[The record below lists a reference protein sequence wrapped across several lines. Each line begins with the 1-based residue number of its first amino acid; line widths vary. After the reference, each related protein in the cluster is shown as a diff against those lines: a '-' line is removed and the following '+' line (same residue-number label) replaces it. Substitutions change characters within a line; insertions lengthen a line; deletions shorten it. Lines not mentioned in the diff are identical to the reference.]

1 MKRLSK
7 SLVRLYPAEWRQRY
21 GAEFEAMLEDV
32 PPGWSAH
39 FDLFKGAIRM
49 QLSIPSF
56 PKLALM
62 LSLAGLLTGLGAS
75 FTVTPRYT
83 STAELVYED
92 NRAGSATAVEQFLT
106 SEGLLLSRS
115 WLSLMIQE
123 PQLQLYRQ
131 DLAKAPLED
140 VIEKM
145 RRDLQIAVVSQSDR
159 AVFFRIAFT
168 YGEPLKAQATVHEV
182 ISRFYD
188 ENTRQQ
194 HQHRQASP
202 PMGNEERLER
212 QKIRRGIWTLPKHH
226 RWGTKNALSGRWR
239 NWNRESPLS
248 NSAQAWLGRRLP
260 PRWLPPPLPCR
271 KTPSVWRW
279 SIRRACPQDP
289 SIPIGTCSWQ
299 PVSAPGFF
307 WRLSLRS
314 SVAPSSRRR
323 RCQPLLLDTASR
335 MMWV

>member
-1 MKRLSK
+1 MNRRAR
-7 SLVRLYPAEWRQRY
+7 SLIRLYPAQWRQRY
-21 GAEFEAMLEDV
+21 GAEFEAMLEEV
-32 PPGWSAH
+32 PPGWSAF
-39 FDLFKGAIRM
+39 FDLLKGAIRM

-56 PKLALM
+56 PKLALT

-75 FTVTPRYT
+75 FMATPRYT
-83 STAELVYED
+83 STAELVNEEH
-92 NRAGSATAVEQFLT
+92 RAGSATAVDQFLA
-106 SEGLLLSRS
+106 SKAVLLSRP

-168 YGEPLKAQATVHEV
+168 YGEPLKAQATVQEV

-194 HQHRQASP
+194 HQDRQASP

-212 QKIRRGIWTLPKHH
+212 QMAQL
-226 RWGTKNALSGRWR
+226 
-239 NWNRESPLS
+239 ESRIAVLEERTGVAR
-248 NSAQAWLGRRLP
+248 AQAPASVVTAPATVPEDAIGMAVVDAPSLPTRPVYPDRYMFMATGFGAGFALAIVIAIFRRRFQP
-260 PRWLPPPLPCR
+260 AAPLP
-271 KTPSVWRW
+271 
-279 SIRRACPQDP
+279 
-289 SIPIGTCSWQ
+289 
-299 PVSAPGFF
+299 VSFA
-307 WRLSLRS
+307 
-314 SVAPSSRRR
+314 
-323 RCQPLLLDTASR
+323 
-335 MMWV
+335 